1 MANNQREMHRKE
13 LKAKKD
19 KKNKTIIWIIIAI
32 VVVILVVMKVLEI
45 NINTIKENLTD
56 SDGKIS
62 ISSKVDTNNFP
73 YNLDSS
79 QGVTIKN
86 INNKLGVLTP
96 TSYTVLDTKSGKAR
110 YTFDHGYSNPII
122 RSSGIYSLIFDQG
135 NKSLRLDNTSENVYE
150 HETDGDILC
159 SDVAKNGNIAVAS
172 VSGDKLCRVNVY
184 NKSLNA
190 KLTYDVDYGYIIDI
204 AINNSGT
211 KIAFVAV
218 NSKNAQLKPVLYTM
232 NVGTKEPKAKI
243 DLPSTNVVELK
254 YTSNNLYVV
263 GDNYIG
269 IVSNQKNLKN
279 VFECGKIN
287 TVAYTFTP
295 SGELVLAY
303 NDYSNSTDNKLVRV
317 KAGGNTKTET
327 EISGNI
333 RSITASSTVVSVL
346 GDSNITT
353 YRLGNLKAKSKTT
366 VDDSVKSICQ
376 MGSTVFVH
384 KQSVIDKSESG
395 K

>member
-19 KKNKTIIWIIIAI
+19 KRNKTIIWILIAI
-32 VVVILVVMKVLEI
+32 VVVILVIMKVLEI

-56 SDGKIS
+56 SNGKIS

-79 QGVTIKN
+79 QGVTVKN

-96 TSYTVLDTKSGKAR
+96 TSYTVLDTKNGKAR

-150 HETDGDILC
+150 REMDGDILC
-159 SDVAKNGNIAVAS
+159 CDVAKNGNIVVAS
-172 VSGDKLCRVNVY
+172 ISGDKLCRVNVY
-184 NKSLNA
+184 NKSLNV

-211 KIAFVAV
+211 KVAFVAV

-243 DLPSTNVVELK
+243 DLPSTNVLELK
-254 YTSNNLYVV
+254 YTSNNLYVI

-269 IVSNQKNLKN
+269 IVTNQKKLKN
-279 VFECGKIN
+279 IFECGKIN
-287 TVAYTFTP
+287 TVSYTFTP
-295 SGELVLAY
+295 NNELVLAY

-353 YRLGNLKAKSKTT
+353 YRLGNLKVKSKTT
-366 VDDSVKSICQ
+366 VDDSVKSVCQ